1 MKTKFFSFFAASAM
15 LFAASCSST
24 DIEESLIPEEPVIGD
39 CVSVNVAVPES
50 DMSMSRA
57 VPDGWALRCVLWLVS
72 VDDEGNP
79 IPDPDAQQSNKAK
92 MKTLVA
98 PYEAGVPLRFTGVEP
113 GKYALCAFCNY
124 VKTAE
129 TSNISGM
136 TPYSLNGVGLKNGDN
151 FQFVASMGQ
160 DTSEGIVNIFNDI
173 YDCWKQKV
181 VFEKT
186 DVNATQSITLKRA
199 VSKVN
204 FNVTD
209 SDFSTANLASLK
221 IFGSRYYVGIDLWS
235 DNPCR
240 TANGTID
247 ATITDWQDRANTLA
261 SIYLPKQAQAINF
274 TLTPISDDID
284 VTFKKVTVKN
294 LLFDKVNVIY
304 NVNGNMLLDAGTN
317 VTVNVTVDNQWGND
331 EAMNNPDIEFAN
343 PAVN

>member
-1 MKTKFFSFFAASAM
+1 MKTKIFSFFAASAM

-24 DIEESLIPEEPVIGD
+24 DIEESLIPEEPVVGD

-50 DMSMSRA
+50 DISMSRA
-57 VPDGWALRCVLWLVS
+57 VPDGWALRCVLLLVA
-72 VDDEGNP
+72 VDDQGNP
-79 IPDPDAQQSNKAK
+79 IADAQQSNKAK

-98 PYEAGVPLRFTGVEP
+98 PYKVDVPLRFTGVEP
-113 GKYALCAFCNY
+113 GKYALCAFCSY

-129 TSNISGM
+129 TSNIEGQA
-136 TPYSLNGVGLKNGDN
+136 PYGFGSVGLKNGDN
-151 FQFVASMGQ
+151 FQFVVSMGQ
-160 DTSEGIVNIFNDI
+160 DTSEGIVNVFNDI

-204 FNVTD
+204 FNVTG
-209 SDFSTANLASLK
+209 SDFSTANLTSLK
-221 IFGSRYYVGIDLWS
+221 IFGNYGCGIDLWS

-240 TANGTID
+240 TADGTID
-247 ATITDWQDRANTLA
+247 ATITDWQDRANALA
-261 SIYLPKQAQAINF
+261 SIYLPKQDRVRTF
-274 TLTPISDDID
+274 KLTPISNDVD
-284 VTFKKVTVKN
+284 VTFKEVSVNN

-317 VTVNVTVDNQWGND
+317 VTVNVTVDNEWGND
-331 EAMNNPDIEFAN
+331 EAVNNPDIEFAN

>member
-1 MKTKFFSFFAASAM
+1 MKTKLFSFFAASAM

-39 CVSVNVAVPES
+39 CVSVNVAVPEG

-57 VPDGWALRCVLWLVS
+57 VPDGWVLRCVLYLVA
-72 VDDEGNP
+72 VDDQGTP
-79 IPDPDAQQSNKAK
+79 IADAQQTNKAK

-98 PYEAGVPLRFTGVEP
+98 PYEVGVPIRFTGVEP

-124 VKTAE
+124 VKAGE
-129 TSNISGM
+129 ASNIRGQV
-136 TPYSLNGVGLKNGDN
+136 PYDLGAVGYKNGDN
-151 FQFVASMGQ
+151 FQFVVSMGQ
-160 DTSEGIVNIFNDI
+160 DTSEGIVNVFNDI

-204 FNVTD
+204 FNVTS

-221 IFGSRYYVGIDLWS
+221 ISVGSYYSGIDLWS
-235 DNPCR
+235 DNPC
-240 TANGTID
+240 TSNYGNIY
-247 ATITDWQDRANTLA
+247 ATITDWQEGANTLA
-261 SIYLPKQAQAINF
+261 SIYLPKQATAKTF
-274 TLTPISDDID
+274 KLTPVSNDVD
-284 VTFKKVTVKN
+284 VTFKEVSVKN
-294 LLFDKVNVIY
+294 LLFDKVNVVY

-331 EAMNNPDIEFAN
+331 EAINTPDIEFAN